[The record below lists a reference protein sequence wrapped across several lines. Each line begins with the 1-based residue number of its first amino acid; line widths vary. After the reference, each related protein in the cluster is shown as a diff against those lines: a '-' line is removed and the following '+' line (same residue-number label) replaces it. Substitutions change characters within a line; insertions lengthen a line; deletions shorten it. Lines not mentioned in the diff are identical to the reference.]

1 MIKRL
6 LAICLLA
13 ALFAGC
19 ETLGQRDIETITTA
33 LTVTAKAARPMSESE
48 EYYVGRAVAA
58 RILSTYGLLEDREL
72 TEYVNLVGRTVAL
85 HSEKPQTYGGYHF
98 AVLDTDEINAF
109 ACPGGTVFITK
120 GMLKETRDEEQLA
133 AVLAHE
139 VAHINH
145 RHGVSAIKSSRWSE
159 AVAIIGK
166 KAVQEY
172 GSREFARLVGVFEGS
187 IDDVFKTL
195 VVKGYS
201 RKQEL
206 EADRGSLRYM
216 SRAGYSPSGLL
227 GFLERF
233 KERQRTSQGGML
245 STHPGTRE
253 RISSVKSAMPAS
265 TTTSEFV
272 DKRAMRF
279 SNRAG
284 LRGL

>member
-1 MIKRL
+1 
-6 LAICLLA
+6 
-13 ALFAGC
+13 
-19 ETLGQRDIETITTA
+19 
-33 LTVTAKAARPMSESE
+33 
-48 EYYVGRAVAA
+48 
-58 RILSTYGLLEDREL
+58 
-72 TEYVNLVGRTVAL
+72 
-85 HSEKPQTYGGYHF
+85 
-98 AVLDTDEINAF
+98 
-109 ACPGGTVFITK
+109 
-120 GMLKETRDEEQLA
+120 
-133 AVLAHE
+133 
-139 VAHINH
+139 
-145 RHGVSAIKSSRWSE
+145 
-159 AVAIIGK
+159 
-166 KAVQEY
+166 
-172 GSREFARLVGVFEGS
+172 VGVFEGS